1 MNAQARGARAAK
13 LYKKTKSKL
22 IALDQFCVQKAKKHK
37 LPAWAGHLP
46 VITLTGGLVA
56 AMVFGSLLFVGLSLF
71 VFAFIL
77 LASLSGNSK
86 NSSDSWNDS
95 SWGSSMRDG
104 SEGFG
109 LYTGPANSHIPAS
122 RIDNDDDL

>member
-22 IALDQFCVQKAKKHK
+22 IALDQFCVQKARKHK
-37 LPAWAGHLP
+37 LPVWAGHLP
-46 VITLTGGLVA
+46 VITLAGVLVA
-56 AMVFGSLLFVGLSLF
+56 AMIFGSLLFVGLSLL
-71 VFAFIL
+71 VFAFVL
-77 LASLSGNSK
+77 LTSLSGNNK
-86 NSSDSWNDS
+86 NSPDSWSDN

-122 RIDNDDDL
+122 RIDNEDDL

>member
-46 VITLTGGLVA
+46 VITLTGVLVA
-56 AMVFGSLLFVGLSLF
+56 AMVFGSLFFVGLSLLI
-71 VFAFIL
+71 FALVL
-77 LASLSGNSK
+77 L
-86 NSSDSWNDS
+86 SSACSNQQGSPAIFAEEENDEEED
-95 SWGSSMRDG
+95 GIRNGYQGTGYYMGGYRVDRD
-104 SEGFG
+104 
-109 LYTGPANSHIPAS
+109 
-122 RIDNDDDL
+122 D